1 MWVLSRNAI
10 KAASPDWAA
19 QLQECWCRVWG
30 RGECD
35 DIFELSL
42 FAHLSFK
49 TKIHQPGSHYNTH
62 IMTGHLWSLCEGVY
76 AEQSALA
83 DVPVGR
89 GAGGGER
96 GRGELRRGRRHVR
109 PGRGRPVRLLS
120 ALPALTARLQT
131 APERLS

>member
-1 MWVLSRNAI
+1 MWVLPRNAI
-10 KAASPDWAA
+10 KAGSPDWAA
-19 QLQECWCRVWG
+19 QLQECWCRGWG

-62 IMTGHLWSLCEGVY
+62 ITTGYLWSLCEGVY

-89 GAGGGER
+89 
-96 GRGELRRGRRHVR
+96 
-109 PGRGRPVRLLS
+109 
-120 ALPALTARLQT
+120 TARTDCAFADRAGAAVVKIISLHCG
-131 APERLS
+131 